1 MKKIVNSVIW
11 LFVTIG
17 MILCVLLYYSWH
29 IRQRVHITAT
39 MARKSSN
46 TDTELLAALQK
57 NELYTEYSFWFILF
71 AVCVAIVFLC
81 VEGRYISLRFA
92 QLRDRSNRLYKSSQ
106 SYKRLAQQAGP
117 IMYTST
123 PEGYFSF
130 VSSRV
135 EEITGYTAEEVTDQ
149 HYSMFLDTRTFNR
162 LENFYSEQ
170 MRGHQDYSSIQ
181 FEIITKSGER
191 KWVEQL
197 VSVVRD
203 DFGHVTEFQCIVKD
217 LYSSGGSDYNV
228 DYIRE
233 RLEAVIDFTPSLM
246 FIKDMSGRYLLVN
259 KRFSE
264 VLQTPREA
272 IIGRID
278 EDLDFPWVERYAHMD
293 SHVISAG
300 TPIDQDDAFEFE
312 GQTLFFNMTKFP
324 LRNSYGEMIGICG
337 IAHDVTDK
345 KNSYREMARAKH
357 LAEEARRAQEI
368 FLANMS
374 HEIRTP
380 MNGILGMTGLLLQ
393 DPRLHGNQQEFITA
407 IQTSAANLLVIINE
421 ILDFSKIKA
430 GKLNLEEKP
439 FYLGEEIENALY
451 TLKHQAQE
459 KDLVFIT
466 TLDEHLPEIIIGDKV
481 RLIQVLVNLVEN
493 AIKFT
498 GPGGSVN
505 VHLYPASIGK
515 EKIRLAIDVADTG
528 IGIAPEKQLHIFES
542 FTQSHGDDNR
552 TFGGTGL
559 GLAICRELAEMQQ
572 GSISVESKPGEGS
585 RFHVEIPFNYDNTLA
600 TEMEKT
606 PVFPKNSKPLLGKSI
621 LIVEDNLINQKV
633 AYHALSNAGAR
644 VAIVDNGR
652 TAVELV
658 LMQSYDCIL
667 MDIQMPG
674 MDGHE
679 ATQLMRKNGV
689 TDVIIAMTASALKG
703 EKERCLESG
712 MNDYIS
718 KPFEA
723 DELFTKILKATGSPT
738 LQEIPKTQVKHMS
751 SYNIDFQYLRSKI
764 GLEDHEI
771 NDLLVDMQ
779 ADFPEKLEMLQ
790 QSVQSEDWQ
799 NAFIMAH
806 QLKSCFSL
814 LQHTEAVRLSL
825 SIEMDTQSR
834 ENLSSVPHR
843 VGKLVSMYQEILP
856 ALQTATS

>member
-29 IRQRVHITAT
+29 IRQRVHLTAT
-39 MARKSSN
+39 LARNNGS
-46 TDTELLAALQK
+46 DPELIAALQK
-57 NELYTEYSFWFILF
+57 NEIYTEYSLWFILF
-71 AVCVAIVFLC
+71 AVCLAIVFLC
-81 VEGRYISLRFA
+81 IEGRYIALHFGR
-92 QLRDRSNRLYKSSQ
+92 LRDRSNRMYKSAQ

-117 IMYTST
+117 IMYTSS
-123 PEGYFSF
+123 PEGFFTF
-130 VSSRV
+130 VSDRV
-135 EEITGYTAEEVTDQ
+135 AEITGYAVEEVAGQ

-162 LENFYSEQ
+162 LKNYYVEE

-197 VSVVRD
+197 VSVIRD
-203 DFGHVTEFQCIVKD
+203 DIGHVIEFQCVVKE
-217 LYSSGGSDYNV
+217 LYPNGGRDYTV

-233 RLEAVIDFTPSLM
+233 RLEAVIDFTPSIM

-264 VLQTPREA
+264 VLQTPRES
-272 IIGRID
+272 IIGQID
-278 EDLDFPWVERYAHMD
+278 EDLDYPWVERYAAMD
-293 SHVISAG
+293 SHVISTG
-300 TPIDQDDAFEFE
+300 ESINQDDAIEFD
-312 GQTLFFNMTKFP
+312 GQLLHFLMTKFP

-337 IAHDVTDK
+337 IGHDITDK

-380 MNGILGMTGLLLQ
+380 MNGILGMTNLLLQ
-393 DPRLHGNQQEFITA
+393 DTRLQSTQLEFVNA

-439 FYLGEEIENALY
+439 FHLREEVEKALY
-451 TLKHQAQE
+451 TLKHQAHE
-459 KDLVFIT
+459 KKLDFIT
-466 TLDEHLPEIIIGDKV
+466 VLDEHLPKVIIGDKV

-498 GPGGSVN
+498 SQGSVN
-505 VHLYPASIGK
+505 VHLYPIALGK
-515 EKIRLAIDVADTG
+515 DKVRLAIDVADTG
-528 IGIAPEKQLHIFES
+528 IGIAPEKQHFVFES
-542 FTQSHGDDNR
+542 FTQSHGEDNR

-559 GLAICRELAEMQQ
+559 GLAICRELAEMQK
-572 GSISVESKPGEGS
+572 GSISLESKPDEGS
-585 RFHVEIPFNYDNTLA
+585 RFHVEIPFNYDNSLS
-600 TEMEKT
+600 EELEKT
-606 PVFPKNSKPLLGKSI
+606 PVFPRHSKPLLGKSI
-621 LIVEDNLINQKV
+621 LVVEDNLINQKV
-633 AYHALSNAGAR
+633 AYHSLNNAGAR
-644 VAIVDNGR
+644 VHMVDNGR
-652 TAVELV
+652 SAVELV
-658 LMQSYDCIL
+658 LLQSYDCIL

-679 ATQLMRKNGV
+679 ATRLMRKNG
-689 TDVIIAMTASALKG
+689 TTNVIIAMTASALKG

-718 KPFEA
+718 KPFEP
-723 DELFTKILKATGSPT
+723 DELYTRILKATGSWVP
-738 LQEIPKTQVKHMS
+738 QENTQTPVKNMQA
-751 SYNIDFQYLRSKI
+751 YNIDFQYLRSKI

-779 ADFPEKLEMLQ
+779 ADFPQKLEVLQ
-790 QSVQSEDWQ
+790 QAVQSQDWQ
-799 NAFIMAH
+799 NAFITAH

-814 LQHTEAVRLSL
+814 LQHTEAVKLSL

-843 VGKLVSMYQEILP
+843 VGKLVSMYQDILP
-856 ALQTATS
+856 ALQTATT